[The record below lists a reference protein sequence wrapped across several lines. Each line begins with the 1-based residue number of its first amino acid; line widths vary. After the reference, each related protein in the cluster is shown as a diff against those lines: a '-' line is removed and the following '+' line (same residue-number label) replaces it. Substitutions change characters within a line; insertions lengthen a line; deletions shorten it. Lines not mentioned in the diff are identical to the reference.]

1 MVEKIKINLITL
13 DCGHTVSSNQSSGY
27 CSKCRKSSCQRC
39 LQVVNGH
46 LLCPVCYADL
56 VSNGVSRG

>member
-1 MVEKIKINLITL
+1 MVERIKINLITL

-27 CSKCRKSSCQRC
+27 CSECKKSCCQKC

-46 LLCPVCYADL
+46 LLCPICYLDF
-56 VSNGVSRG
+56 VSHGDSHQ